1 MKVGVIVIGG
11 ISIVL
16 AAIWSIPRMVDAV
29 ADMARKG
36 KYVVE
41 LPAKCDQLLGE
52 QMDMYVGDHQ
62 YPEADLKMIN
72 AKVNE
77 CFTKQKE
84 VYEALEQT
92 AEGMQVLLDARSP
105 FSDIKDAVKL
115 INKAKKL
122 LITPNQ

>member
-41 LPAKCDQLLGE
+41 LPAKCDQLLG
-52 QMDMYVGDHQ
+52 VTFRF
-62 YPEADLKMIN
+62 I
-72 AKVNE
+72 
-77 CFTKQKE
+77 
-84 VYEALEQT
+84 
-92 AEGMQVLLDARSP
+92 
-105 FSDIKDAVKL
+105 
-115 INKAKKL
+115 
-122 LITPNQ
+122 